1 MVDAHQRLPAQ
12 LARRG
17 FPMKRVLLSSTIAL
31 LVALP
36 PLTARVADLTDVPPA
51 IAAAVADSHRPA
63 EEVRLDILRQP
74 ARLLAFAGVKPGDV
88 VADFMPGNGYFTRL
102 LSKVAGPTGRVY
114 AFIPEE
120 QVKNCPPR
128 EIAGSREIER
138 DPSYTNVTM
147 MTDAVDRLAMPRQ
160 LDVLWTAQN
169 YHDLHDT
176 FMGPANIKG
185 VNQAFFNALKP
196 GGVLIVI
203 DHAAAAGS
211 GLRDTETLH
220 RIDPVTLRKE
230 IEAAGF
236 VFESQDNALANAAD
250 DHSRSVFDPL
260 IRGKTDQFVFKFR
273 KPVAWQNTI

>member
-1 MVDAHQRLPAQ
+1 
-12 LARRG
+12 
-17 FPMKRVLLSSTIAL
+17 MKSALLSSI
-31 LVALP
+31 VALVFAFP
-36 PLTARVADLTDVPPA
+36 PLTARVADPLLVPPA

-63 EEVRLDILRQP
+63 EQVRLDVLRQP
-74 ARLLAFAGVKPGDV
+74 ARLLAFAGVKPGDL

-102 LSKVAGPTGRVY
+102 LSTVTGPTGKVF

-120 QVKNCPPR
+120 QVKNCPPS
-128 EIAGSREIER
+128 EIAGSRQIEG
-138 DPSYTNVTM
+138 DPFYANVTV
-147 MTDAVDRLAMPRQ
+147 MTGAVNRFSMPHR

-176 FMGPANIKG
+176 FMGPADIKAL
-185 VNQAFFNALKP
+185 NEAFFNALKP
-196 GGVLIVI
+196 GGIFIVI

-211 GLRDTETLH
+211 ALRDTDTLH

-250 DHSRSVFDPL
+250 DHSLTVFDPL

-273 KPVAWQNTI
+273 KPAVGRNII

>member
-1 MVDAHQRLPAQ
+1 V
-12 LARRG
+12 
-17 FPMKRVLLSSTIAL
+17 KRALLSSTIAL
-31 LVALP
+31 LFALP
-36 PLTARVADLTDVPPA
+36 PVTARVAVPLVVPPA
-51 IAAAVADSHRPA
+51 VADAVADSHRPA
-63 EEVRLDILRQP
+63 EQVRLDVLRQP
-74 ARLLAFAGVKPGDV
+74 ARLLAFAGVMPGDV

-102 LSKVAGPTGRVY
+102 LSKVAGRTGKVY

-128 EIAGSREIER
+128 EIAGSRQIER
-138 DPSYTNVTM
+138 DPFYANVTV
-147 MTDAVDRLAMPRQ
+147 MTGAVDRFSMPRR

-176 FMGPANIKG
+176 FMGPADIKAL
-185 VNQAFFNALKP
+185 NEAFFNALKP
-196 GGVLIVI
+196 GGIFIVI

-211 GLRDTETLH
+211 ELRDTETLH

-250 DHSRSVFDPL
+250 DHSRTVFDPL

-273 KPVAWQNTI
+273 KPAASPNTI